1 MICTGLLTL
10 GALVRFERA
19 ADGAP
24 QLLMHAFEP
33 GLSANGVAYK
43 LVWTGHQA
51 EDFYTLNEHRL
62 HLGAELRVT
71 LIGPQA
77 MVQDGQSYIL
87 ASVLGIE
94 IFKRQAGPV
103 DTPEAPSTGA
113 AFTPQP
119 TVKSRWIN
127 LPGVAA

>member
-1 MICTGLLTL
+1 MICTGVLTL
-10 GALVRFERA
+10 GAVVRFERA

-62 HLGAELRVT
+62 HLGVELSVT
-71 LIGPQA
+71 LINPQPL
-77 MVQDGQSYIL
+77 VQDGLSYIL

-94 IFKRQAGPV
+94 IVKRQADPV
-103 DTPEAPSTGA
+103 AKAVGAHYTPRPV
-113 AFTPQP
+113 
-119 TVKSRWIN
+119 VKSRWIA

>member
-1 MICTGLLTL
+1 MICTGVLTL
-10 GALVRFERA
+10 GAVVRFERA

-62 HLGAELRVT
+62 HLGVELSVT
-71 LIGPQA
+71 LTNTQA
-77 MVQDGQSYIL
+77 LVQDGQSYIL
-87 ASVLGIE
+87 ANVLGIE
-94 IFKRQAGPV
+94 IVKRQADSVAKAVGAHYTPRPV
-103 DTPEAPSTGA
+103 
-113 AFTPQP
+113 
-119 TVKSRWIN
+119 VKSRWIA

>member
-1 MICTGLLTL
+1 MICTGVLTL
-10 GALVRFERA
+10 GAVVRFERA

-62 HLGAELRVT
+62 HLGVELSVT
-71 LIGPQA
+71 LTNTQA
-77 MVQDGQSYIL
+77 LVQDGQSYIL

-94 IFKRQAGPV
+94 IVKRQADPV
-103 DTPEAPSTGA
+103 AKAVGANDTPRPV
-113 AFTPQP
+113 
-119 TVKSRWIN
+119 VKSRWVA